1 MRTTDWAKNPFHIL
15 SLSYLHRQDA
25 FFARLILCV
34 LYNKRSTFFVC
45 TCLVVFVTKYGKKKR
60 WNKFFPTLLSSP
72 RAVRNCFKIKDSAQ
86 SQYGTFPNQRGKRQ
100 HPLPCTASSSLNSY
114 SPALFPSPSCI
125 MEHTSDANI
134 ATVGDNVTDDD
145 THSTESLPLIR
156 SASISYLRAEACAP
170 MEDEQGFFVEAR
182 MDQVPIVDMTKVQGN
197 CKHVLH
203 RTFFFGILP
212 LLIRTLEEWRR
223 RWGTMPRFPPNG
235 LISYLAS
242 IMDLQTRTL
251 LPDNAVTTPPCICE
265 NRSST
270 TCVSHIYDCWWE
282 VRGGQDRGER
292 EKEPYCNCLLSRRPE
307 VGVFIAAPLIMRK
320 FISRELRQ
328 DTVLLEKEE
337 EFCSIPPPLIGK
349 SVRGENCTVGI
360 ATPC

>member
-1 MRTTDWAKNPFHIL
+1 
-15 SLSYLHRQDA
+15 
-25 FFARLILCV
+25 
-34 LYNKRSTFFVC
+34 
-45 TCLVVFVTKYGKKKR
+45 
-60 WNKFFPTLLSSP
+60 
-72 RAVRNCFKIKDSAQ
+72 
-86 SQYGTFPNQRGKRQ
+86 
-100 HPLPCTASSSLNSY
+100 
-114 SPALFPSPSCI
+114 

-292 EKEPYCNCLLSRRPE
+292 EKEPYCDCLLSRRPE

-320 FISRELRQ
+320 FMSRELRQ

-349 SVRGENCTVGI
+349 SVRGKIAPWELRPRADTCTPIPTIPEPWGEEWMHQKKKKKGKKKPPSLSPLSDKEKEEEREAAKKEIAETLLQIRKGGRDAVEKPEEKENFIITATGDERRVTRQTSVAVAAATEDQKEAEEKMEEGI
-360 ATPC
+360 TATEVT